1 LRVTHLWSS
10 ARERELTK
18 LYNAELRARHDGTT
32 SVRCCRIT
40 ITFWQHLTYSPA
52 DEPRTAMSPGDALVP
67 GLAPVAQPERAASWE
82 RQAPDG
88 CP

>member
-1 LRVTHLWSS
+1 VTNLWSS

-18 LYNAELRARHDGTT
+18 IYNAELRARHDGTAR
-32 SVRCCRIT
+32 VRCCRIT
-40 ITFWQHLTYSPA
+40 ITFWQHLTCSPA
-52 DEPRTAMSPGDALVP
+52 DEPRTAMSPGDASVP
-67 GLAPVAQPERAASWE
+67 GLTLVARPERAASWE